1 MSVASCEL
9 SGGAEADFPAI
20 SPLGFGMWK
29 NANLHN
35 SSDDRE
41 NELEGGHAHLVS
53 TVVDRREAS
62 KKQRQETK
70 PAEFGT

>member
-41 NELEGGHAHLVS
+41 NELEGGHVKLSWGHAQLVS
-53 TVVDRREAS
+53 TVVDRKGAS
-62 KKQRQETK
+62 KKQR
-70 PAEFGT
+70 

>member
-20 SPLGFGMWK
+20 APLEFGMWK

-35 SSDDRE
+35 SSDARE
-41 NELEGGHAHLVS
+41 NELDRGHTHLVC
-53 TVVDRREAS
+53 TVLR
-62 KKQRQETK
+62 
-70 PAEFGT
+70 

>member
-35 SSDDRE
+35 SSDARE
-41 NELEGGHAHLVS
+41 NELEGGHAQLVS
-53 TVVDRREAS
+53 TAVDRREAS
-62 KKQRQETK
+62 KKQR
-70 PAEFGT
+70 

>member
-41 NELEGGHAHLVS
+41 NELKGGHAHLVY
-53 TVVDRREAS
+53 TVNVRGHPKAERY
-62 KKQRQETK
+62 KTK
-70 PAEFGT
+70 PALS